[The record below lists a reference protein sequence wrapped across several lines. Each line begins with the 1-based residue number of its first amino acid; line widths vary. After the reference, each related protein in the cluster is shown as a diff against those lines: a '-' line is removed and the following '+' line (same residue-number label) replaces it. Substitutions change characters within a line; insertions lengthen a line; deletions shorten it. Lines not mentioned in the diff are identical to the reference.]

1 MSLTQGATNTF
12 KIGLAD
18 GLFSFSNTADTSYK
32 IALYTGSA
40 SLGADTTAY
49 TTTGEA
55 SGGSYTAG
63 GATLTITQVPTLGN
77 QTGSTA
83 AAYWSFANVTWTGAI
98 TARGALIYKDLGGGS
113 TLSVC
118 VLDFGS
124 DKTSTTTFTITMPVN
139 GPTTSLIRSSN

>member
-12 KIGLAD
+12 KTGLAN
-18 GLFSFSNTADTSYK
+18 GTFSFSNTGDTSYR

-40 SLGADTTAY
+40 NLGPDTTTY
-49 TTTGEA
+49 TSSGEA
-55 SGGSYTAG
+55 SGGSYVAG

-98 TARGALIYKDLGGGS
+98 TARGALIYKYNG
-113 TLSVC
+113 TTNPTVC

-124 DKTSTTTFTITMPVN
+124 DKTSANTFVVQFPTSSSTTAI
-139 GPTTSLIRSSN
+139 LRIA

>member
-1 MSLTQGATNTF
+1 MSLTQGATNSF
-12 KIGLAD
+12 KTGLANGAFD
-18 GLFSFSNTADTSYK
+18 FSDPNDTSYY

-40 SLGADTTAY
+40 NLGPDTTAY

-63 GATLTITQVPTLGN
+63 GSTLTIVQVPTLGN

-83 AAYWSFANVTWTGAI
+83 AAYWSFANVSWTGAI
-98 TARGALIYKDLGGGS
+98 TARGALIYKDLGGGN
-113 TLSVC
+113 TASVA

-124 DKTSTTTFTITMPVN
+124 DKTSATTFTVQFPASTS
-139 GPTTSLIRSSN
+139 TTAILRIA

>member
-1 MSLTQGATNTF
+1 MSLTQGATNSF
-12 KIGLAD
+12 KTGLAN
-18 GLFSFSNTADTSYK
+18 GSFSFSNTGDTSYY

-49 TTTGEA
+49 TTVGEA

-63 GATLTITQVPTLGN
+63 GSVLTITQVPTLGN

-98 TARGALIYKDLGGGS
+98 TARGALIYKDLGSGN
-113 TLSVC
+113 TASVC

-124 DKTSTTTFTITMPVN
+124 DKTSVNTFVVQFP
-139 GPTTSLIRSSN
+139 SSTYSTAILRIA

>member
-1 MSLTQGATNTF
+1 MLTQGATNTF
-12 KIGLAD
+12 KTGLANGD
-18 GLFSFSNTADTSYK
+18 FDFSDVTSTAYK
-32 IALYTGSA
+32 IALYTGNA
-40 SLGADTTAY
+40 NIGPDTTAY
-49 TTTGEA
+49 TTDGEA
-55 SGGSYTAG
+55 SGGSYVAG

-124 DKTSTTTFTITMPVN
+124 DKTSANTFVVQF
-139 GPTTSLIRSSN
+139 PTSAYNTAILRIA

>member
-12 KIGLAD
+12 KVGLAS
-18 GLFSFSNTADTSYK
+18 GSFDFTVDTFK
-32 IALYTGSA
+32 IALYTGAA
-40 SLGADTTAY
+40 SLGPDTTAY
-49 TTTGEA
+49 TSSGEA
-55 SGGSYTAG
+55 SGGSYVAG
-63 GATLTITQVPTLGN
+63 GSTLTVTQVPTLGN

-113 TLSVC
+113 TASVC

-124 DKTSTTTFTITMPVN
+124 DKTSTNTFTVQFPSSTS
-139 GPTTSLIRSSN
+139 TTAILRIA

>member
-1 MSLTQGATNTF
+1 MSVTQGATNSF
-12 KIGLAD
+12 KTGLAN
-18 GLFSFSNTADTSYK
+18 GSFSFSNTGDTSYK

-49 TTTGEA
+49 TSVGEA
-55 SGGSYTAG
+55 SGGSYAAG
-63 GATLTITQVPTLGN
+63 GSTLTITQVPTLGN

-98 TARGALIYKDLGGGS
+98 TARGALIYKDLGAGS
-113 TLSVC
+113 TASVA

-124 DKTSTTTFTITMPVN
+124 DKTSVNTFVVQFP
-139 GPTTSLIRSSN
+139 SSTYSTAILRIA